1 MKIVVLCGGTS
12 SERDV
17 SLSTSEKVGK
27 ALQGN
32 GHDVIL
38 LDVFFGAEKE
48 LSFKERQNISE
59 AANAYRKMTERLPEE
74 LKKRKSFLGKNVINI
89 CSKADIVFLGL
100 HGANGED
107 GRVQAT
113 FDLLGIKYTG
123 SDHLS
128 SAIAMSKSHTKY
140 VLSKYIPMPK
150 GYILTRDNPAS
161 KKIKAPCVLKPS
173 NGGSS
178 LGVFIVTDDS
188 VYDEALQEVFKYD
201 DTVLLEEFI
210 KGRELTQGV
219 LNGEALPPVEICPKE
234 GFYDYLKKY
243 NGETVEICPA
253 PIEPKVLEEMS
264 KYSVMAGK
272 LLGLSVYY
280 RVDYLLDDNGKLY
293 CLEVNSLPG
302 MTDTSLVPQEAAA
315 IGMGYSELCEK
326 IIEYSLEKYEKVSE

>member
-12 SERDV
+12 SERTV

-27 ALQGN
+27 ALQGR

-38 LDVFFGAEKE
+38 IDVFFGSEKE
-48 LSFKERQNISE
+48 LSFDEKQDIT
-59 AANAYRKMTERLPEE
+59 AAADAYRAMTDKLDEE
-74 LKKRKSFLGKNVINI
+74 LAKDRPFFGKNVVNV

-107 GRVQAT
+107 GRVQAA

-123 SDHLS
+123 SGYLS
-128 SAIAMSKSHTKY
+128 SAIAMSKTHTKY
-140 VLSKYIPMPK
+140 VLNHFIPMPK
-150 GYILTRDNPAS
+150 GYVLTKEDPHARKLP
-161 KKIKAPCVLKPS
+161 APCVMKPS

-178 LGVFIVTDDS
+178 LGVFIINDDA
-188 VYDEALQEVFKYD
+188 VYESALEKVFQYD
-201 DTVLLEEFI
+201 DTILLEEFV

-219 LNGEALPPVEICPKE
+219 LNGVALPPVEICPKE

-253 PIEPKVLEEMS
+253 PIDEKVLEEMS
-264 KYSVMAGK
+264 NYSVLAGR

-280 RVDYLLDDNGKLY
+280 RVDYLLDDEGKLF

-302 MTDTSLVPQEAAA
+302 MTSTSLVPQEAAA
-315 IGMGYSELCEK
+315 VGIEYPELCEK
-326 IIEYSLEKYEKVSE
+326 IIEYSLKKYE